1 MKKILFYT
9 QNRWAFGSLH
19 HGLIKELYKHN
30 IYGDLLDWTQQYT
43 LEEFDL
49 LIKTYDIFVTMPE
62 AVMHLHNVYK
72 VPLNKIIAVAHE
84 QWDLYLASKEH
95 GIDFYNEIKGYSVI
109 SKILVDTSKNLGIT
123 RIPKITE
130 SGICVDNF
138 YMEPSQSLTSVGFG
152 GETSKANF
160 FGVDRKRGHLVK
172 KAIES
177 IDIKLVTHGFY
188 HYMCMPAYYKTLDC
202 IIVSSSEEAG
212 GMPALEAAAAGR
224 LVISTPLGYFEHN
237 GPKGG
242 GIVVPVE
249 EDAFVQKTKETIL
262 YYKNNPSA
270 HKEKCESIQQFARD
284 NYDWSFKV
292 ASWIELFGL

>member
-1 MKKILFYT
+1 MKKVLFYT

-84 QWDLYLASKEH
+84 QWDLYLANKDH
-95 GIDFYNEIKGYSVI
+95 GINFYNEIKGYSVI
-109 SKILVDTSKNLGIT
+109 SKILINTSEKLGIT
-123 RIPKITE
+123 RKPKITPA
-130 SGICVDNF
+130 GICVDNF
-138 YMEPSQSLTSVGFG
+138 YMPSSQTLTRVGFG
-152 GETSKANF
+152 GETNKLNF
-160 FGVDRKRGHLVK
+160 FGIDRKRGHLVK
-172 KAIES
+172 KAIEG

-188 HYMCMPAYYKTLDC
+188 HYMCMPAYYNTLDC
-202 IIVSSSEEAG
+202 IVVSSLEEAG
-212 GMPALEAAAAGR
+212 GMPAMEAAAAGR
-224 LVISTPLGYFEHN
+224 LVISTPLGYFEEH

-242 GIVVPVE
+242 GVVVPVDE
-249 EDAFVQKTKETIL
+249 ETFVNKTRESIL
-262 YYKNNPSA
+262 YYKDNPTKY
-270 HKEKCESIQQFARD
+270 KEKCEEIQQYARD
-284 NYDWSFKV
+284 NYDWSKKIDTWLDLLE
-292 ASWIELFGL
+292 S